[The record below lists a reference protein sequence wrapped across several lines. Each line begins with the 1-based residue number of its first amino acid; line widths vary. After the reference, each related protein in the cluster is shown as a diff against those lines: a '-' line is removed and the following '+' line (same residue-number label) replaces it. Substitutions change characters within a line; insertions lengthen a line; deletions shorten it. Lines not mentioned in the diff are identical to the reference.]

1 MHACSRENG
10 HIVLVACGYPIDR
23 GSNNGVRW
31 EVNISVDHEKK
42 MENLLTLLG
51 TLRPAHSSTRPILIM
66 ILNPIYHYFW
76 RFLPST
82 VLRQEAEQRK
92 AYLGT
97 LRPQQ

>member
-42 MENLLTLLG
+42 NGKL
-51 TLRPAHSSTRPILIM
+51 
-66 ILNPIYHYFW
+66 
-76 RFLPST
+76 
-82 VLRQEAEQRK
+82 
-92 AYLGT
+92 AYLAWNSPSS
-97 LRPQQ
+97 PQ